1 MRLKSREPKRPR
13 SRAGSCAIG
22 LSHAPTPN
30 IDWSR
35 YNVWISVGPSGAPG
49 QAQPTFPI
57 TILGTNG
64 RALEAAVAGF
74 AHTNPPEGTAHNR
87 GWN

>member
-1 MRLKSREPKRPR
+1 M
-13 SRAGSCAIG
+13 
-22 LSHAPTPN
+22 
-30 IDWSR
+30 
-35 YNVWISVGPSGAPG
+35 WISVGPSGAPG

-64 RALEAAVAGF
+64 AALEAAVAGF